1 MVSLILIEKD
11 KKEKSL
17 LEHMLALH
25 KDLQLKGT
33 GKDSNDAIWL
43 TNNIKPDIMLI
54 HIKQGYKETIDISH
68 LAKQANHHTS
78 VVLLCARADEA
89 LIRESLVEN
98 TAGILLKSSDMDHLS
113 EILTRVKAG
122 EHYINPTIGAC
133 FYRILISMLRK
144 NPPKAPAVKK
154 QNESAKADFPIA
166 YLSRSEFKILTH
178 IAEGR
183 SGKEIAERMGL
194 KPGTIRNYI
203 VTIKRKT
210 GFKTRAQLINYYI
223 NHDLNRKRPRL
234 PDFH

>member
-11 KKEKSL
+11 KKEKSR
-17 LEHMLALH
+17 LERMVALH

-43 TNNIKPDIMLI
+43 TNSIKPDIMLI
-54 HIKQGYKETIDISH
+54 HIGQGYKETFDISH
-68 LAKQANHHTS
+68 LAKQANQHTS

-89 LIRESLVEN
+89 LIRKSLVEN
-98 TAGILLKSSDMDHLS
+98 TAGILLKGSDTDNLS

-122 EHYINPTIGAC
+122 EHYINPTIGAY

-144 NPPKAPAVKK
+144 NLPKPPAVKN
-154 QNESAKADFPIA
+154 QNEPAKADFPIA
-166 YLSRSEFKILTH
+166 YLSKSEFKILILIT
-178 IAEGR
+178 EGR

-210 GFKTRAQLINYYI
+210 GFKTRGQLINYSI
-223 NHDLNRKRPRL
+223 THDLNRKRPRL
-234 PDFH
+234 PDSY